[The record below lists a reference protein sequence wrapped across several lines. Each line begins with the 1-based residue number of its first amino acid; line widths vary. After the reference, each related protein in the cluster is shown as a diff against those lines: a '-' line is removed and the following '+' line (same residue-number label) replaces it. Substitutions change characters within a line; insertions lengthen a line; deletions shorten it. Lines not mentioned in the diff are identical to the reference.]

1 MNEFN
6 KQKEKPDGHEKLVNE
21 EGSAARTRP
30 TSVEEIRLRRK
41 RKESLENVKEETVGA
56 AQLLGSDLVE
66 QAFDYHESE
75 KGYDG
80 SENLRHEEHL
90 KDSSRKENDA
100 ISSSREEKLVKPM
113 KEDPVGAAQLPGQ
126 NLVEKVLG
134 CHESEKGYDRSEKL
148 RHEELVM
155 DSSRKKEE
163 AISSSREEILDK
175 PMKDD
180 KAAQLL
186 GNDLVENIPDYHA
199 HDRSKKVRREE
210 RVKDSLRKKEDTTSS
225 SREETPMKEDHVRAA
240 QLLGYDIV
248 EKVPDYHAS
257 EKGNERSKKV
267 RREERVRDSS
277 RKKEDS
283 ISSLRVEKLMKEDHV
298 GAAQLLG
305 HNIVEKVSD
314 YHASEK
320 GHDRSKKVTRDERV
334 KDSSRK
340 KEDATSSLREE
351 KPMKEDHAGA
361 AQLLVHDIVEKV
373 SDYHASE
380 KGHDRSTK
388 VRSDERVKDSSRMK
402 EDATSSSREERV
414 EKPMK
419 EDPVGA
425 AQLLGHNMVEKVSD
439 YHTSEKGHDRSKKV
453 RREERVK
460 DSSRKKEDA
469 ISSSRE
475 EKLMKEDHVGAAQFL
490 GNDLVE
496 MVSDYHESEKGY
508 DRSEKLRREVRVKDS
523 SRKKEEAIS
532 GSREEKL
539 DKPKKVEPASN
550 RKRKAERESSTAETE
565 SMEEHSKDRRGK
577 KEETNSRCREERRD
591 KKMKKE
597 DLASNRKIEGEIPT
611 SETKAMTDRDGLG
624 SKKRLRSLV
633 VADVPRDESSIK
645 HDNEDKRKNQ
655 NGDHKKNREM
665 TISKRHDSGKV
676 HSVEVSERME
686 RKEQPKAH
694 ERDMRE
700 KRRRSRSRDHG
711 QDRQKRP
718 SPLPRAEKATSR
730 HKRSHEE
737 RSENVVKDRS
747 GKHHCN
753 DNEDKGAS
761 TVSNKSRRY
770 SASKSEL
777 GGYSPRKRREEA
789 STKAVSP
796 PNLSSE
802 KKSAKWDLAPTVTSG
817 MFSGPVFSGLQAA
830 TQTAYPTISEASLML
845 LKPLM
850 EGTFRT
856 PPPRQI
862 TSFDSVQLT
871 ESTRPMRRLYAEN
884 VPDSASE
891 KSLIECFNGYMLSS
905 GSNHIKGSEPCISC
919 IINKEKSQAL
929 VEFLT
934 PQDASAALSLDG
946 CSFAG
951 SNLKIRRPKDYVG
964 TTNGELEKKEPATN
978 AVSDNVEDS
987 SNKIFIGGFSKAISS
1002 EMLMEIVSVFGPLK
1016 AYRFVSNNDLN
1027 QQCAYLEYTDGS
1039 VTLKACAGLNGMKLG
1054 GSVITAVCAFPDASS
1069 VAVNENPPFY
1079 GIPGHAKPLLGKP
1092 KHILKLKNVVDPE
1105 DFTLLSEQEVKEILD
1120 DVRLECARFG
1130 VIKSINI
1137 VEHKSKDITVSET
1150 NALLTLE
1157 STDSKEM
1164 NVSVIQEKDEGSKK
1178 ADGIAENVDLAEV
1191 IRPDSLTGE
1200 EKLRESWSDTA
1211 AVTNTQEN
1219 EDQHSTEQD
1228 HCETI
1233 IEESAWDEAVNPQE
1247 VASVRT
1253 VKTRWDTDDKM
1264 EEERDPDDLFE
1275 PGCIFIEY
1283 GRPEATCDAAHS
1295 LHGRL
1300 YDNRIVKAEYVSKE
1314 LYQIRFLS
1322 G

>member
-1 MNEFN
+1 MNEVN
-6 KQKEKPDGHEKLVNE
+6 KQKEKPDGHEKLVN

-41 RKESLENVKEETVGA
+41 RKESLENVKEEAVGE
-56 AQLLGSDLVE
+56 AQLLGYDLVE
-66 QAFDYHESE
+66 QASDYHESE

-80 SENLRHEEHL
+80 SENLRREEHV

-113 KEDPVGAAQLPGQ
+113 KEDPVGVAQLPSQ
-126 NLVEKVLG
+126 NFVEKVSH
-134 CHESEKGYDRSEKL
+134 CHESEKGYDTSEKL
-148 RHEELVM
+148 RHEEL
-155 DSSRKKEE
+155 
-163 AISSSREEILDK
+163 A
-175 PMKDD
+175 
-180 KAAQLL
+180 
-186 GNDLVENIPDYHA
+186 
-199 HDRSKKVRREE
+199 
-210 RVKDSLRKKEDTTSS
+210 
-225 SREETPMKEDHVRAA
+225 
-240 QLLGYDIV
+240 
-248 EKVPDYHAS
+248 
-257 EKGNERSKKV
+257 
-267 RREERVRDSS
+267 
-277 RKKEDS
+277 
-283 ISSLRVEKLMKEDHV
+283 
-298 GAAQLLG
+298 
-305 HNIVEKVSD
+305 
-314 YHASEK
+314 
-320 GHDRSKKVTRDERV
+320 
-334 KDSSRK
+334 
-340 KEDATSSLREE
+340 
-351 KPMKEDHAGA
+351 
-361 AQLLVHDIVEKV
+361 
-373 SDYHASE
+373 
-380 KGHDRSTK
+380 
-388 VRSDERVKDSSRMK
+388 KDSSRMK

-414 EKPMK
+414 DKPMK

-425 AQLLGHNMVEKVSD
+425 SQLLGHNIVEKVSD

-475 EKLMKEDHVGAAQFL
+475 EKLIKEDHVGAAQFL

-508 DRSEKLRREVRVKDS
+508 DRSEKLRREERVKDS

-532 GSREEKL
+532 SSREEKL
-539 DKPKKVEPASN
+539 DKPKKDEPASN
-550 RKRKAERESSTAETE
+550 RKRKAEGESSTAETE

-577 KEETNSRCREERRD
+577 KEETISRCREERRD
-591 KKMKKE
+591 KKIKKE

-611 SETKAMTDRDGLG
+611 TETKAMTDRDGLD

-645 HDNEDKRKNQ
+645 PDNEDKRKNQ

-665 TISKRHDSGKV
+665 TMSKRHDPGKV
-676 HSVEVSERME
+676 HSVEVSERRE
-686 RKEQPKAH
+686 RREQPKSH
-694 ERDMRE
+694 QRDMRE

-711 QDRQKRP
+711 QDRQKRS

-802 KKSAKWDLAPTVTSG
+802 KKSAKWDLTPTVTSG

-871 ESTRPMRRLYAEN
+871 ESTRRMRRLYAEN

-964 TTNGELEKKEPATN
+964 TTGVYVGYVIIHIQEGFQTVAIFMQNGELEKKEPATN
-978 AVSDNVEDS
+978 AVSDDVEDS

-1027 QQCAYLEYTDGS
+1027 QRCAFLEYTDGS

-1069 VAVNENPPFY
+1069 IAVNGNPPFY

-1092 KHILKLKNVVDPE
+1092 KHILKLKNVVDPI
-1105 DFTLLSEQEVKEILD
+1105 DLTALSEQEVKETLE

-1137 VEHKSKDITVSET
+1137 VEHKSKEITVSET
-1150 NALLTLE
+1150 NALLNLE

-1164 NVSVIQEKDEGSKK
+1164 NVSVVLEKDEGSKK
-1178 ADGIAENVDLAEV
+1178 ADDIADNVDLAEV
-1191 IRPDSLTGE
+1191 VRPDSLTGE
-1200 EKLRESWSDTA
+1200 DKLCEPFSDTA
-1211 AVTNTQEN
+1211 AETNTQEH

-1228 HCETI
+1228 HYEKIVEDSTL
-1233 IEESAWDEAVNPQE
+1233 AEAENPQE

-1253 VKTRWDTDDKM
+1253 VKTRWDAGDKI
-1264 EEERDPDDLFE
+1264 EEEQEQDPEDVFE

-1314 LYQIRFLS
+1314 LYQIRFPS

>member
-1 MNEFN
+1 MNEVN

-30 TSVEEIRLRRK
+30 TSVEEIRLRK
-41 RKESLENVKEETVGA
+41 RKKSLENVKEQTVGA
-56 AQLLGSDLVE
+56 AQLLGNDFVE
-66 QAFDYHESE
+66 QASDYHESE

-80 SENLRHEEHL
+80 SENLRHEEHV

-126 NLVEKVLG
+126 NLVEKVPG

-163 AISSSREEILDK
+163 AISSSREERLDK

-186 GNDLVENIPDYHA
+186 GNDLVEKVPDYHA
-199 HDRSKKVRREE
+199 SEKGHDRSKKVRREE

-240 QLLGYDIV
+240 QLLGNDIV

-257 EKGNERSKKV
+257 EKGNDRSKKV

-283 ISSLRVEKLMKEDHV
+283 ISSLREEKFMKEDHV

-305 HNIVEKVSD
+305 HNIVEKISD

-320 GHDRSKKVTRDERV
+320 GHDRSKKVTRDERG

-361 AQLLVHDIVEKV
+361 AQLLGHDIVEKV

-414 EKPMK
+414 DKPMK
-419 EDPVGA
+419 EDPVGE

-469 ISSSRE
+469 VSSSRE

-508 DRSEKLRREVRVKDS
+508 DRAEKLRREERVKDS
-523 SRKKEEAIS
+523 SRKKEAIS
-532 GSREEKL
+532 SSREEKL

-550 RKRKAERESSTAETE
+550 RKRKAEGESSTAETE

-597 DLASNRKIEGEIPT
+597 DLASNRKIEGGIPT
-611 SETKAMTDRDGLG
+611 TETKAMTDRDGLG

-645 HDNEDKRKNQ
+645 PDDEDKRKNQ

-665 TISKRHDSGKV
+665 TMSKRHDSGKV
-676 HSVEVSERME
+676 HSVEVSERRE
-686 RKEQPKAH
+686 RKEQPKSH

-711 QDRQKRP
+711 QDRQKRS

-796 PNLSSE
+796 PTLSSE

-871 ESTRPMRRLYAEN
+871 ESTRRMRRLYAEN

-964 TTNGELEKKEPATN
+964 TT
-978 AVSDNVEDS
+978 
-987 SNKIFIGGFSKAISS
+987 
-1002 EMLMEIVSVFGPLK
+1002 LMEIVSVFGPLK

-1027 QQCAYLEYTDGS
+1027 QRCAFLEYTDGS

-1054 GSVITAVCAFPDASS
+1054 GSVITAVCVFPDASS

-1105 DFTLLSEQEVKEILD
+1105 DFTSLSEQEVKEILD

-1137 VEHKSKDITVSET
+1137 VEQKSKDITVSET

-1178 ADGIAENVDLAEV
+1178 ADDIADNVDLAEV

-1200 EKLRESWSDTA
+1200 EKCESWSDTA

-1264 EEERDPDDLFE
+1264 EEERDPDDVFE

-1314 LYQIRFLS
+1314 LYQIRFPS